1 MVKVCHYFS
10 CICDCIVRFRTIVFI
25 YLFVGTY
32 PLIRAAVS
40 AFVGSAQMSTASTE
54 PVSLFTTLMSTS
66 KVPVTVTTT
75 KMITAATT
83 TGPSQSKCFR
93 GDGFCN
99 Y

>member
-1 MVKVCHYFS
+1 
-10 CICDCIVRFRTIVFI
+10 
-25 YLFVGTY
+25 
-32 PLIRAAVS
+32 
-40 AFVGSAQMSTASTE
+40 MSTASTE

-75 KMITAATT
+75 KMITTATT